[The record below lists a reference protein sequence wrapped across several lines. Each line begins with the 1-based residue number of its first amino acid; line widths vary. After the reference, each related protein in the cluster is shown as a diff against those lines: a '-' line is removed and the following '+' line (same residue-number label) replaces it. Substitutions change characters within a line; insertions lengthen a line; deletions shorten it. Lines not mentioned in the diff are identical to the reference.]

1 MRPTYAAGLNGQDE
15 LSLAC
20 IEDLSDP
27 KKLVLG
33 AILLD
38 TVKEVTSTSPAL
50 LGWSLDDVNMDTAR
64 KMFQKTLPSNATTT
78 YFHGQTLFDAYWRTL
93 MFDATTLE
101 RIQEEDVVGFRSA
114 FQAMVDESLE
124 LPQAQNSQALW
135 SGRSKMQQIVASFD
149 EGTFPTSF
157 GYTQNALM
165 AMFPQSTQ
173 AGDIVVILYGGR
185 TSFVVR
191 PIPGNDT
198 DCRLVGPAYVH
209 GFMDGE
215 AFKLRDEGLL
225 EAGEVI
231 LI

>member
-1 MRPTYAAGLNGQDE
+1 
-15 LSLAC
+15 
-20 IEDLSDP
+20 
-27 KKLVLG
+27 
-33 AILLD
+33 
-38 TVKEVTSTSPAL
+38 
-50 LGWSLDDVNMDTAR
+50 
-64 KMFQKTLPSNATTT
+64 
-78 YFHGQTLFDAYWRTL
+78 
-93 MFDATTLE
+93 
-101 RIQEEDVVGFRSA
+101 
-114 FQAMVDESLE
+114 
-124 LPQAQNSQALW
+124 
-135 SGRSKMQQIVASFD
+135 MQQIVASFD